1 MARSPLRADRTVP
14 ALLVKVGHYPQSH
27 SALGAVRTLGRLG
40 VPVYAMVEDRLTPT
54 ALSRYLT
61 GALVGPTTGREPP
74 AALVAALREAAG
86 EVRRRTGRR
95 AVAVA
100 TDDEAAVLLAEH
112 APELAEDLLLPP
124 VPAGLPRR
132 LADKGGLYAIC
143 RATDTPTPGA
153 CAPVDRDGLLAAAR
167 RFGYPLV
174 LKNLASFTRLERP
187 VVGHTTVVR
196 TEAELL
202 AHCAPAGRSGA
213 SSGAAAGGPSGGPPL
228 AVLAQEY
235 LPAEHAQDWI
245 THLTCGPGGEP
256 LAVFTGVKLRSWPPG
271 AGVTTRARSI
281 ANPELA
287 ELTVRLCRRIGYCG
301 IADLDWRLDLRDGRY
316 KLVDF
321 NPRTGAQFRLF
332 ETADGVDVVRALHL
346 SLTGRPVPQ
355 GPQLPRGYGVGQL
368 DLLAVGSALR
378 DGHRLPADLWP
389 RRGTERAWLCPDDP
403 VPAVAEAGRF
413 GGRAARYAGRRLAGV
428 VRAGAV
434 RAAAGG
440 AARC

>member
-1 MARSPLRADRTVP
+1 MAALRGGSAMARNPLRADRAVP
-14 ALLVKVGHYPQSH
+14 ALLVKIGRYPQSH
-27 SALGAVRTLGRLG
+27 SAVGAVRTLGRLG

-61 GALVGPTTGREPP
+61 GALVAPTTGREPP
-74 AALVAALREAAG
+74 AELAAGLREAAG

-112 APELAEDLLLPP
+112 AEELAEDLLLPP

-132 LADKGGLYAIC
+132 LADKGGLHDLC

-153 CAPVDRDGLLAAAR
+153 CAPTDRDELLAAAR

-174 LKNLASFTRLERP
+174 LKNLASFTRLQRP

-202 AHCAPAGRSGA
+202 AHCPADGPD
-213 SSGAAAGGPSGGPPL
+213 GGPAL

-235 LPAEHAQDWI
+235 LPADRAEDWI

-256 LAVFTGVKLRSWPPG
+256 LAAFTGVKLRSWPPG
-271 AGVTTRARSI
+271 AGVTTRARAV

-287 ELTVRLCRRIGYCG
+287 ELAVRFCRRIGYSG

-332 ETADGVDVVRALHL
+332 ETSDGVDVVRALHL
-346 SLTGRPVPQ
+346 SLTGRPVPR
-355 GPQLPRGYGVGQL
+355 GPQLRRGYGVGQL
-368 DLLAVGSALR
+368 DLLSVGSAAWHER
-378 DGHRLPADLWP
+378 RPPADLWP

-403 VPAVAEAGRF
+403 VPALAEAARF
-413 GGRAARYAGRRLAGV
+413 GGRAARYAARRL
-428 VRAGAV
+428 AGAV
-434 RAAAGG
+434 RAGAGG
-440 AARC
+440 AARG

>member
-61 GALVGPTTGREPP
+61 GALVRPSTGREPP
-74 AALVAALREAAG
+74 ADLVAALREAAG

-100 TDDEAAVLLAEH
+100 TDDEAAVLLAEY

-124 VPAGLPRR
+124 VPADLPRR
-132 LADKGGLYAIC
+132 LADKGGLYDIC

-174 LKNLASFTRLERP
+174 LKNLASFTRLRRP

-202 AHCAPAGRSGA
+202 ARCPPNGRPGA
-213 SSGAAAGGPSGGPPL
+213 PSGGPPL

-235 LPAEHAQDWI
+235 LPAEQAQDWI

-271 AGVTTRARSI
+271 AGVTTRARSV

-332 ETADGVDVVRALHL
+332 ETSDGVDVVRALHL
-346 SLTGRPVPQ
+346 SLTGRPVPR
-355 GPQLPRGYGVGQL
+355 GPQLRRGYGVGQL
-368 DLLAVGSALR
+368 DLLSVGSALR

-413 GGRAARYAGRRLAGV
+413 GGRAVRYAGRRLAGA
-428 VRAGAV
+428 VRAG
-434 RAAAGG
+434 AGG
-440 AARC
+440 AARG

>member
-1 MARSPLRADRTVP
+1 MTRNPLRADRTVP
-14 ALLVKVGHYPQSH
+14 ALLVKIGCYPQSH

-61 GALVGPTTGREPP
+61 GALVGPSTGREPP
-74 AALVAALREAAG
+74 AELAAALREAAR

-100 TDDEAAVLLAEH
+100 TDDEAAVLLAEY
-112 APELAEDLLLPP
+112 AQELAEDLLLPP
-124 VPAGLPRR
+124 VPPDLPRR
-132 LADKGGLYAIC
+132 LADKGGLYDIC

-153 CAPVDRDGLLAAAR
+153 CAPTDREELLAAAR

-174 LKNLASFTRLERP
+174 LKNLASFTRLQRP

-202 AHCAPAGRSGA
+202 ARCPPAGPSGRA
-213 SSGAAAGGPSGGPPL
+213 SDGSSDGSSGDFPGGPPL
-228 AVLAQEY
+228 GVLAQEY
-235 LPAEHAQDWI
+235 LPAEQAQDWI

-256 LAVFTGVKLRSWPPG
+256 LAVFTGAKLRSWPPG
-271 AGVTTRARSI
+271 AGVTTRARAV

-287 ELTVRLCRRIGYCG
+287 ELAERLCRRIGYCG

-332 ETADGVDVVRALHL
+332 ETSGGVDVVRALHL
-346 SLTGRPVPQ
+346 SLTGRPVPR
-355 GPQLPRGYGVGQL
+355 GPQLRRSYGLGQL
-368 DLLAVGSALR
+368 DLLSAASAAR
-378 DGHRLPADLWP
+378 QERRAPADLWP
-389 RRGTERAWLCPDDP
+389 RRGTERAWLCRDDP
-403 VPAVAEAGRF
+403 LPALAEAARF
-413 GGRAARYAGRRLAGV
+413 GSRAARYAARRITGAAG
-428 VRAGAV
+428 
-434 RAAAGG
+434 AGG
-440 AARC
+440 AARG